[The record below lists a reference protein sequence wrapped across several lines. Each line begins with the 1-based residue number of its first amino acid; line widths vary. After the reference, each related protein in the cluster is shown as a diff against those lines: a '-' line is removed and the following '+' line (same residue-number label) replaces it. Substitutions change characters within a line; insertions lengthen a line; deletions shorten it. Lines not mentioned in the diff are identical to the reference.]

1 MEAKALAKQIQS
13 ADFVVLL
20 IIHHKILKIQADLN
34 KKFQKKDIMVGQ
46 LGSIYLFSIQN
57 CACLL
62 VNETVAYLSLSCMFL
77 GR

>member
-1 MEAKALAKQIQS
+1 VEAKALAKQIQS

-46 LGSIYLFSIQN
+46 IPSTCG
-57 CACLL
+57 
-62 VNETVAYLSLSCMFL
+62 
-77 GR
+77 